1 MLSFALWPFDSLPFA
16 LGVALFVVAS
26 VGHLCLVVISHN
38 WWYGSHLPKP
48 LGDAV
53 QVLHGFLF
61 LAGPLVL
68 WWLFGLD
75 LAGLSVAPKT
85 AWTTGVVAYLWL
97 CWLTAVLGLPAVTC
111 FRRLRA
117 CPRVLVSNHTQ
128 TVDVAAA
135 LGYQPAGHRFYRHL
149 TRLPGNDVFRVDFA
163 EKLLRLPRL
172 PEAWSGLTILHVSDL
187 HLNGTPDR
195 KFFEQVMEQCAHWQ
209 PDIVAITG
217 DIVDDA
223 DHIRWVVP
231 VLGRLKWNIAAFA
244 ILGNHDQWYDV
255 SRIRQRVRRAGI
267 TMLGNRWTQIDVR
280 GEPLIVIGNET
291 PWFAP
296 GPDVHDCP
304 QGPFRL
310 CLSHTPDNIA
320 WARGNHIDLMLAGHV
335 HGGQVRLPLIGSIL
349 VPSRYGRRYDCGT
362 FDEPP
367 TVMHVSRGLSGQ
379 EPLRYNCR
387 PEVTKL
393 VLERGD

>member
-1 MLSFALWPFDSLPFA
+1 MLLPAWSLFDPPPFA
-16 LGVALFVVAS
+16 LGVVLFAVAT

-38 WWYGSHLPKP
+38 WWYGGHLPKP
-48 LGDAV
+48 FGDVV
-53 QVLHGFLF
+53 QMVHGLLF
-61 LAGPLVL
+61 LAGPVALY
-68 WWLFGLD
+68 WWFGLD
-75 LAGLSVAPKT
+75 LGRIADLPNGVWK
-85 AWTTGVVAYLWL
+85 TGVLSYLLL
-97 CWLTAVLGLPAVTC
+97 CCLTGLLGLPAVTL
-111 FRRLRA
+111 FRRMLLH
-117 CPRVLVSNHTQ
+117 PSVLASNHME
-128 TVDVAAA
+128 TVDVAGV
-135 LGYQPAGHRFYRHL
+135 LGYRPMGSRFYRHL
-149 TRLPGNDVFRVDFA
+149 TRLPGNYVFRVDFS

-172 PEAWSGLTILHVSDL
+172 SAAWSGLTILHISDL

-195 KFFEQVMEQCAHWQ
+195 KFFEHVMEHCARWQ

-223 DHIRWVVP
+223 GHIRWVVP
-231 VLGRLKWNIAAFA
+231 VLGRLKCGIAAFA
-244 ILGNHDQWYDV
+244 ILGNHDEWYDV
-255 SRIRQRVRRAGI
+255 SRIRQRVRRSGI
-267 TMLGNRWTQIDVR
+267 TMLGNTWIQLDVR
-280 GEPLIVIGNET
+280 GEPMIVIGNET
-291 PWFAP
+291 PWFSP
-296 GPDVHDCP
+296 GPDLRDCP
-304 QGPFRL
+304 QAPFRL

-320 WARGNHIDLMLAGHV
+320 WARANGIDLMLAGHV

-393 VLERGD
+393 VLQCAG